1 MKLILFCISDQEFTR
16 DNKYLVYRFEQIF
29 VKLRKQFK
37 NFNWLKAKMYNTEER
52 HRNN

>member
-1 MKLILFCISDQEFTR
+1 MKLILFCISDQELIR
-16 DNKYLVYRFEQIF
+16 DNKYLFISFEQIF

-37 NFNWLKAKMYNTEER
+37 KFNRLIAKMYNTEER

>member
-16 DNKYLVYRFEQIF
+16 DNMHLVIRFGQIF

-37 NFNWLKAKMYNTEER
+37 NFNLLKAKMYNTEER